1 MHAMMRK
8 TSIFLLA
15 LALCTAV
22 SAQAPLRTTVR
33 QLQGSAALNG
43 ATWGVLAVRLGGD
56 TLAAYNADRRL
67 IPASNVKVITA
78 GTALHALGADWRFRT
93 DLAYSGRI
101 VDGVLQGDL
110 YIIGGGDPT
119 TASKYD
125 CAVPTEELFTQ
136 WKDIIEAAGIRAIE
150 GTIVGDGRP
159 WGGRVPCKDW
169 SAEDLGFY
177 YGAAPGALNFYEN
190 AQDFTV
196 APADSVGKPVSVTPF
211 FPDAPWMI
219 FNHAAVTGAQ
229 GSGDQLMYDASSAG
243 PFGRMYGKFGIDRKS
258 KVEECINLF
267 PEYTCAYYF
276 HNFLVE
282 HGMSVSNAFAEVS
295 PYGLIRRDMFLYD
308 DGERAA
314 TMREMTRL
322 GGTQSPPL
330 LRIVGEMMKRS
341 DNFYAEAVLK
351 ALGQDTYGRAVLDSA
366 LLAEKRVLG
375 QLGLKTDGVVQ
386 LRDGSG
392 LARTNYV
399 SPAFFVQFL
408 RTMARQAEYRDFR
421 QCFPQPGQGTLA
433 ARMSKADPALKRR
446 VYMKSGSMNG
456 VRCFCGYVTPADG
469 RTEQTIVFSLMINNA
484 TAPSAALNPVIDQL
498 LTAIASQ

>member
-1 MHAMMRK
+1 MKR
-8 TSIFLLA
+8 TVFVFLCL
-15 LALCTAV
+15 LSLYLPV
-22 SAQAPLRTTVR
+22 RAQSDLRATVR
-33 QLQGSAALNG
+33 QLQGSAALRG

-56 TLAAYNADRRL
+56 TLAAYNAERRMV
-67 IPASNVKVITA
+67 PASNVKVITA
-78 GTALHALGADWRFRT
+78 GTALHALGADFRFRT

-101 VDGVLQGDL
+101 VDGVLQGNL
-110 YIIGGGDPT
+110 YIVGGGDPT

-125 CAVPTEELFTQ
+125 CAIPTEQLFSQ
-136 WKDIIEAAGIRAIE
+136 WKRILDDAGIRAIE
-150 GTIVGDGRP
+150 GTIVGDGRL
-159 WGGRVPCKDW
+159 WGDRVPCKDW
-169 SAEDLGFY
+169 SGEDLGFY

-196 APADSVGKPVSVTPF
+196 TPSDTVGRPVQVTPF

-229 GSGDQLMYDASSAG
+229 GSGDQLLYSASEAG
-243 PFGRMYGKFGIDRKS
+243 PFGRMYGKFGVDRKS

-282 HGMSVSNAFAEVS
+282 HGLPVSNAFAEIS
-295 PYGLIRRDMFLYD
+295 PYGRIRRDMFLYD
-308 DGERAA
+308 DGEQAA
-314 TMREMTRL
+314 TMQQMTRL

-330 LRIVGEMMKRS
+330 IQIIGEMMKRS

-366 LLAEKRVLG
+366 LLAERRILG
-375 QLGLKTDGVVQ
+375 QLGLKTDGVIQ

-408 RTMARQAEYRDFR
+408 RTMARQGEYRDYR
-421 QCFPQPGQGTLA
+421 LAFPQPGQGTLA
-433 ARMSKADPALKRR
+433 ARLPKADPSLKKRI
-446 VYMKSGSMNG
+446 YMKSGSMNG

-469 RTEQTIVFSLMINNA
+469 RNENTIVFSLMINNA
-484 TAPSAALNPVIDQL
+484 TASSANLNPLIDQI

>member
-1 MHAMMRK
+1 MKKLA
-8 TSIFLLA
+8 FLLTCLA
-15 LALCTAV
+15 LAVPA
-22 SAQAPLRTTVR
+22 SAQTNLRTTIR
-33 QLQGSAALNG
+33 QMQGNAALKG

-56 TLAAYNADRRL
+56 TLAAFNADKRMV
-67 IPASNVKVITA
+67 PASNVKVITA
-78 GTALHALGADWRFRT
+78 GAALHSLGSDYRFKT

-110 YIIGGGDPT
+110 YIVGGGDPT

-125 CAVPTEELFTQ
+125 CAVPMEELFAQ
-136 WKDIIEAAGIRAIE
+136 WKQILDGAGIRAIE
-150 GTIVGDGRP
+150 GTIVGDGRG

-169 SAEDLGFY
+169 SGEDLGFY

-196 APADSVGKPVSVTPF
+196 APADTVGHPVQVTPF

-219 FNHAAVTGAQ
+219 FNHSAVTGAQ
-229 GSGDQLMYDASSAG
+229 GSGDQLLYSASDAG
-243 PFGRMYGKFGIDRKS
+243 PFGRMYGKFAVDRKS
-258 KVEECINLF
+258 KVEECINHF

-276 HNFLVE
+276 HNYLME
-282 HGMSVSNAFAEVS
+282 HGLEVGNAFAEVS

-308 DGERAA
+308 DGEPAA
-314 TMREMTRL
+314 TTREMTRL
-322 GGTQSPPL
+322 GSTQSPAL
-330 LRIVGEMMKRS
+330 IRIVGEMMKRS

-351 ALGQDTYGRAVLDSA
+351 AMGQDTYGRAILDSA

-375 QLGLKTDGVVQ
+375 SLGLKTDGIIQ

-408 RTMARQAEYRDFR
+408 RTMARQSEYRDFR
-421 QCFPQPGQGTLA
+421 QCFPQPGQGTLVS
-433 ARMSKADPALKRR
+433 RMSKADATLKKR

-469 RTEQTIVFSLMINNA
+469 RGENTIVFSLMINNA
-484 TAPSAALNPVIDQL
+484 TATSATLNPLIDQI

>member
-1 MHAMMRK
+1 MKR
-8 TSIFLLA
+8 ILLLLA
-15 LALCTAV
+15 ALTIGTTALAQSSLK
-22 SAQAPLRTTVR
+22 TTIR
-33 QLQGSAALNG
+33 QVQGDAALRG

-56 TLAAYNADRRL
+56 TLAAYNAERRMV
-67 IPASNVKVITA
+67 PASNVKVITA
-78 GTALHALGADWRFRT
+78 GTALHALGADYRFKT
-93 DLAYSGRI
+93 DLAYSGKI
-101 VDGVLQGDL
+101 VGGVLQGDL
-110 YIIGGGDPT
+110 YIVGGGDPT
-119 TASKYD
+119 TASKAD
-125 CAVPTEELFTQ
+125 CATPKEQLFAQ
-136 WKDIIEAAGIRAIE
+136 WKQILDEAGIRSIE
-150 GTIVGDGRP
+150 GTIIGDGRG

-169 SAEDLGFY
+169 SGEDLAFY

-196 APADSVGKPVSVTPF
+196 TPSDTVGRPVQVTPF
-211 FPDAPWMI
+211 FPDSPWMI
-219 FNHAAVTGAQ
+219 FNHAAVTGDR
-229 GSGDQLMYDASSAG
+229 GSGDQLMYSVAEAG
-243 PFGRMYGKFGIDRKS
+243 PFGRMYGKFAVDRKS
-258 KVEECINLF
+258 KVEECVNQF

-276 HNFLVE
+276 HNYLV
-282 HGMSVSNAFAEVS
+282 GNGIPVGNAFAEIS

-308 DGERAA
+308 DGEPAA

-330 LRIVGEMMKRS
+330 IQILGEMMKRS
-341 DNFYAEAVLK
+341 DNFFAEAVLK
-351 ALGQDTYGRAVLDSA
+351 ALGQDTYGRAGLDSA

-375 QLGLKTDGVVQ
+375 QLGLKTDGVIQ

-408 RTMARQAEYRDFR
+408 RTMARQPEYRDYR
-421 QCFPQPGQGTLA
+421 LTFPQPGQGTLVS
-433 ARMSKADPALKRR
+433 RMPKADASLKKR

-469 RTEQTIVFSLMINNA
+469 RNENTIVFSLMINNA
-484 TAPSAALNPVIDQL
+484 TATSAALNPVIDQL